1 MFVFDDVGVV
11 STFRVPKTCCLPIS
25 TKRKKNTFQR
35 FQRGIVFW
43 RVQVPDFF
51 PSFLQTF
58 FSPLSCRSIP
68 WRPNFIGN
76 PGRWPPCSEL
86 CVSRSL
92 RVWNRTAWIT
102 FKSSWNIFSR
112 RLPKLP
118 LRWGNISVEVN
129 VFWLFFLLKWRKA
142 LVMWCGVIWWR
153 CVHFALSMFFFL
165 GNRNEQILFA
175 KRWTYRCDPSS
186 LLLSVDGLLAVGW
199 WVAYLNPKLWTPKH
213 DQTVT
218 FCRERAKT
226 TRNFRRSR

>member
-58 FSPLSCRSIP
+58 FFPLSCRSIP

-112 RLPKLP
+112 RLPKLL
-118 LRWGNISVEVN
+118 LRWGNIFVEVN
-129 VFWLFFLLKWRKA
+129 LFFVEWIGVGDVMWGYMMEVCSLHYIYVLVFLEQKWRDSVCKKMNLQVWPQQFVA
-142 LVMWCGVIWWR
+142 MSRWFTCCRLVAC
-153 CVHFALSMFFFL
+153 LS
-165 GNRNEQILFA
+165 
-175 KRWTYRCDPSS
+175 
-186 LLLSVDGLLAVGW
+186 
-199 WVAYLNPKLWTPKH
+199 
-213 DQTVT
+213 
-218 FCRERAKT
+218 
-226 TRNFRRSR
+226 